1 MYERVSFS
9 LFLVLMQKVLFVLK
23 RIEFQMNTQFQSVQ
37 QVMRELRILIVIER
51 VFLLTYICVIAF
63 LMIYDIKDML
73 NSNDSE
79 IDTPI

>member
-1 MYERVSFS
+1 
-9 LFLVLMQKVLFVLK
+9 
-23 RIEFQMNTQFQSVQ
+23 
-37 QVMRELRILIVIER
+37 MRELRILIVIER